1 MDYDEESY
9 AAARRGMVEELKAEG
24 YLHDPDVER
33 ALLAV
38 PRHKFLPRYIRQY
51 AYNDSPLAVMRGQTI
66 SAPHMVSL
74 MCELIKPAQAK
85 KVLEV
90 GSGTGYH
97 ACVCA
102 EAMGGGGVVFSVE
115 VDPYLSLYAAI
126 NVVNNGY
133 SRSVKV
139 YRGNGREGLPRHSPF
154 DAVLVTA
161 AADSVPPA
169 LLNQLREGGVMVI
182 PLREGDE
189 QVLYRIFKLGG
200 ETRMEP
206 VTPVLFVPLK

>member
-51 AYNDSPLAVMRGQTI
+51 AYNDSPPLAVMRGANHQC
-66 SAPHMVSL
+66 AAHGLPHVRTDKARPGQEGAGGGKRDGVPR
-74 MCELIKPAQAK
+74 MCLRR
-85 KVLEV
+85 
-90 GSGTGYH
+90 GHGG
-97 ACVCA
+97 
-102 EAMGGGGVVFSVE
+102 GGGGVVFSVE

-169 LLNQLREGGVMVI
+169 LLNQLREGGASW
-182 PLREGDE
+182 
-189 QVLYRIFKLGG
+189 
-200 ETRMEP
+200 
-206 VTPVLFVPLK
+206 

>member
-9 AAARRGMVEELKAEG
+9 AAARRDMVEELKVEG

-33 ALLAV
+33 ALLTV
-38 PRHKFLPRYIRQY
+38 PRHKFLPRYIRQH

-74 MCELIKPAQAK
+74 MCELIKPAQAR

-102 EAMGGGGVVFSVE
+102 EAMGRGGTVFSVE

-126 NVVNNGY
+126 NVVSNGY
-133 SRSVKV
+133 GQSVKV
-139 YRGNGREGLPRHSPF
+139 FRGNGRGGLPRYSPF

-182 PLREGDE
+182 PLKEGDE
-189 QVLYRIFKLGG
+189 QVLYRISKLGG
-200 ETRMEP
+200 EARMEP
-206 VTPVLFVPLK
+206 VTSVLFVPLK